1 MLLIIDLR
9 TQAREGTLFVLR
21 LVTGLCTLN
30 EDLLHLAGIGVLP
43 VITQTN
49 TGLDLIDV
57 LSSGST
63 GTESLPLDLAFV
75 DMYFKL
81 IRFGQYGYCR
91 RRGMDT
97 SLRLGHRHTLHA
109 MHTRFVLERTI
120 DILSHDVEDDLFVAT
135 YGTFA
140 E

>member
-63 GTESLPLDLAFV
+63 GTEGLPLDLAFV

-81 IRFGQYGYCR
+81 IRFGQYGYGS

-97 SLRLGHRHTLHA
+97 SLGLGHGHTLHA
-109 MHTRFVLERTI
+109 MHTRFVFERTI
-120 DILSHDVEDDLFVAT
+120 DILSHDVEDDLFVAA

-140 E
+140 K